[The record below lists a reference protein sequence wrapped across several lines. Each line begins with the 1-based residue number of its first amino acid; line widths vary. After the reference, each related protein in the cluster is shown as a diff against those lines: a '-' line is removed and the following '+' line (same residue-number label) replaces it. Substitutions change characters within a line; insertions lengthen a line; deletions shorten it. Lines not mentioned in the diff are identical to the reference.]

1 MVNAIPGRN
10 LLVLNFAFHL
20 PRQNGKITLILI
32 CSCDL
37 CEQNIFSKANC
48 FCVYRMLITRS
59 THAKCLLSS
68 FWFYPI
74 ANGFTDVP
82 SIKPDHSTWNMTWV
96 LIQILLSCV
105 AFFSA
110 VFRFSSFTCI
120 PIQSFS
126 GRFFFLH
133 FSTLPRP
140 DFPGSHGAEKHYRLV
155 LFWARALQS
164 FYILCFLSPGI
175 AYANFANFYSAASGE
190 CISRY
195 LKVLC
200 IAYKVFSMYL
210 RGNRPGA
217 PNDCF
222 L

>member
-1 MVNAIPGRN
+1 
-10 LLVLNFAFHL
+10 
-20 PRQNGKITLILI
+20 
-32 CSCDL
+32 
-37 CEQNIFSKANC
+37 
-48 FCVYRMLITRS
+48 MLITWS

-74 ANGFTDVP
+74 ANGFTDAL

-105 AFFSA
+105 AFFPA
-110 VFRFSSFTCI
+110 VFRFSCFTCI

-126 GRFFFLH
+126 GLLFFLH

-140 DFPGSHGAEKHYRLV
+140 DFPGSHGAGKHYRLV

-164 FYILCFLSPGI
+164 FYIFNFMFSFM
-175 AYANFANFYSAASGE
+175 AYANFAIFYSAASGE
-190 CISRY
+190 FISRY

-200 IAYKVFSMYL
+200 IA
-210 RGNRPGA
+210 
-217 PNDCF
+217 
-222 L
+222 

>member
-1 MVNAIPGRN
+1 MVNAILGWN
-10 LLVLNFAFHL
+10 LPVLNFAFHL
-20 PRQNGKITLILI
+20 PRPWTDQFAHVNHWQNNPNFNMLLRLVQTKY
-32 CSCDL
+32 
-37 CEQNIFSKANC
+37 FSKANC
-48 FCVYRMLITRS
+48 FRVYWMLITWS

-74 ANGFTDVP
+74 ANGFTDAP
-82 SIKPDHSTWNMTWV
+82 SIKPNHSTWNVTWV

-140 DFPGSHGAEKHYRLV
+140 DFPAAMEQKNITN
-155 LFWARALQS
+155 LFCFERALYKV
-164 FYILCFLSPGI
+164 FIFLLLCFLSWRMQTLQTFI
-175 AYANFANFYSAASGE
+175 APLQENA
-190 CISRY
+190 Y
-195 LKVLC
+195 LD
-200 IAYKVFSMYL
+200 I
-210 RGNRPGA
+210 
-217 PNDCF
+217 
-222 L
+222 